1 MSYNF
6 IIDGQL
12 IYNNHKAELYRLD
25 NPETKVLLTSP
36 SNSCLLLIINNG
48 HEITTREE
56 IFHEVW
62 EKFNIPINTNTF
74 YQNISLIRRALRQLG
89 IAKEVLI
96 TIPRK
101 GISIANDIT
110 IATLLDDIKTQH
122 MNECLSEVSTSL
134 LEGETTILEEKTTS
148 VSSVLSYKNLAI
160 TGVFLSVCIIL
171 YLLISKNEYLF
182 EAFTDYKKL
191 GRISG
196 CLLYI
201 KKNSSHTSRTEL
213 EDDLR
218 KAYLTC
224 RGNEY
229 VYYNSIETLARKSII
244 ICNEQNKGENFCR
257 SIYIINKEINP

>member
-6 IIDGQL
+6 IIDGQI

-36 SNSCLLLIINNG
+36 ANSCLLLIINHG
-48 HEITTREE
+48 HEITAREE
-56 IFHEVW
+56 MFHEVW

-74 YQNISLIRRALRQLG
+74 YQNISLIRKALRQLG
-89 IAKEVLI
+89 IVKEVLI
-96 TIPRK
+96 TVPRK

-110 IATLLDDIKTQH
+110 IATLLDDINTQH
-122 MNECLSEVSTSL
+122 IHECVAEISTSL
-134 LEGETTILEEKTTS
+134 LEEETTS
-148 VSSVLSYKNLAI
+148 DSSILSYKNISIAVFFLAI
-160 TGVFLSVCIIL
+160 CISF
-171 YLLISKNEYLF
+171 YLLIIKNEYLF
-182 EAFTDYKKL
+182 EAFTDYKKA

-201 KKNSSHTSRTEL
+201 DKNTSYTSKAEL
-213 EDDLR
+213 EDDL
-218 KAYLTC
+218 KKVDLTC

-244 ICNEQNKGENFCR
+244 ICNEKNRGENFCR